1 MIGWT
6 VVVKRNGE
14 TGRGSAWLPPSI
26 GAFWGY
32 AAGSCQERRG
42 VSRDINAGLRPD
54 RAISPSPL
62 LPSAPGHGND
72 APSFPD
78 HVLVAGVT

>member
-6 VVVKRNGE
+6 FVVKQNGE

-26 GAFWGY
+26 RAFWGH

-42 VSRDINAGLRPD
+42 VSCDINARLRPD

-62 LPSAPGHGND
+62 LPSAPGDGND
-72 APSFPD
+72 ASSFPD
-78 HVLVAGVT
+78 HTLFVRVT